1 MDLFDLY
8 AKISMDTSE
17 YKRGVEE
24 AKGLGEDLGKSTENT
39 TGGINAQS
47 VALGN
52 VISRVVEWGAKAL
65 VKVGEIGIQYNA
77 QIETYTAALTTAL
90 GNEAQAVAAIEQI
103 KKDAAATPYSVDS
116 LVQANSLLIST
127 GESAENAR
135 NTIMALTDAISAT
148 GGGNAE
154 LTRMAQ
160 NLQQIRNAGQ
170 ATAMDIKQF
179 AMAGID
185 VYGILAD
192 YTGKTTAE
200 VKELTVSYD
209 LLSAA
214 LQAAASEGGR
224 YFGANAAQAATLN
237 GQISTL
243 KDNVSQKLGEA
254 FAGVANVLSGTL
266 LPAANEFIGSMDMDK
281 VADGAKSL
289 TIALGTAAGAMA
301 TFKAAA
307 TITSVVQAFQAAQ
320 VQLALMAAEA
330 KAAGVAHAA
339 FVGQLTIGELV
350 VGVLTGKITL
360 ATAAQTAWNAAMTAN
375 PIGLVITACAA
386 LGFAISSTVTKIN
399 KLSKGFIGQAE
410 TAEQVE
416 VQLEKLKARYDEF
429 EGNPWNWTS
438 EQRDEYIALK
448 QAIAELEEQLAKYR
462 EAEQAVAEGAVEAAS
477 TTADATEE
485 FTSRITE
492 LMQTHQ
498 EIYEASY
505 EAVSKY
511 FDMFETATTEAT
523 MSVEE
528 MMAAMQSQIDFNVA
542 YSDNLNYLASVGLAN
557 LADALQATGTEGA
570 GFAATI
576 ASAIQSAYAVSDEE
590 GNKLVGQ
597 FKQMQQEVQESRQG
611 LSETQTSISEQVS
624 GFFEEVQKTVDDNVE
639 LLNKSAEA
647 GEAAMETITGYIA
660 GVESETPGLLEVM
673 TALGQ
678 QLTAAMQAGVGTV
691 TIPTISVSGSGQLAG
706 GGLFFHPHASGLDY
720 VPFDGYLAQLHK
732 GERVMTAAENR
743 EYTGG
748 GSKKIVNNFYPI
760 DLSKSQID
768 YIISRTNAE
777 LGGALA

>member
-52 VISRVVEWGAKAL
+52 VIARVVEWGAKAL

-214 LQAAASEGGR
+214 LQAASSEGGR

-254 FAGVANVLSGTL
+254 FKGAANALSGTL

-281 VADGAKSL
+281 VAAGAESL

-320 VQLALMAAEA
+320 VQLALMVAEA

-375 PIGLVITACAA
+375 PIGIVITACAA
-386 LGFAISSTVTKIN
+386 LGVAVAGLVKSQEKTIKALAGTAETSEEAAANVEVLEQKLQELESTDPGLWNDQT
-399 KLSKGFIGQAE
+399 QAE
-410 TAEQVE
+410 YDNLRLALTE
-416 VQLEKLKARYDEF
+416 ARNQYEDL
-429 EGNPWNWTS
+429 
-438 EQRDEYIALK
+438 I
-448 QAIAELEEQLAKYR
+448 
-462 EAEQAVAEGAVEAAS
+462 EAEQEAADGAVEAAS

-492 LMQTHQ
+492 LMQAHQ
-498 EIYEASY
+498 EIYESSY
-505 EAVSKY
+505 EAVSNY

-542 YSDNLNYLASVGLAN
+542 YSDNLSYLASVGLAD
-557 LADALQATGTEGA
+557 LAAALQATGTEGA
-570 GFAATI
+570 GFAATMTD
-576 ASAIQSAYAVSDEE
+576 ALKSAYAVSQEE
-590 GNKLVGQ
+590 GDKLVGQ
-597 FKQMQQEVQESRQG
+597 FSQLQTEVQQSRQD
-611 LSETQTSISEQVS
+611 LATTQTGISEQVS
-624 GFFEEVQKTVDDNVE
+624 GFFEEINQTVEDNVE

-647 GEAAMETITGYIA
+647 GEAAMETVIGYIQ
-660 GVESETPGLLEVM
+660 GVESETPGLLETM
-673 TALGQ
+673 TELGEQ
-678 QLTAAMQAGVGTV
+678 ITSAMQSGIGIV
-691 TIPTISVSGSGQLAG
+691 TIPTVSVSSSGYIANTPV
-706 GGLFFHPHASGLDY
+706 FTPHANGLDY
-720 VPFDGYLAQLHK
+720 VPYDGYLAELHK

-743 EYTGG
+743 EYSGV
-748 GSKKIVNNFYPI
+748 GSRTIVQNFYPI
-760 DLSKSQID
+760 DLSPSQID

-777 LGGALA
+777 LGGAFA

>member
-154 LTRMAQ
+154 LTRMAL
-160 NLQQIRNAGQ
+160 NLQQIRNTGK
-170 ATAMDIKQF
+170 AMSIDLRQF
-179 AMAGID
+179 SNAGID
-185 VYGILAD
+185 VYRILAD
-192 YTGKTTAE
+192 YTGKTRAE
-200 VKELTVSYD
+200 VDELTVSYD

-214 LQAAASEGGR
+214 LQAAASEGGL

-266 LPAANEFIGSMDMDK
+266 LPAANEFIGSMDMEKINDAVK
-281 VADGAKSL
+281 ILAAG
-289 TIALGTAAGAMA
+289 LGSAAGSMAAFKAAGAIS
-301 TFKAAA
+301 TVVKNFAALNE
-307 TITSVVQAFQAAQ
+307 TMNRVQMYIGNAAIAQAA
-320 VQLALMAAEA
+320 LN
-330 KAAGVAHAA
+330 
-339 FVGQLTIGELV
+339 GQLTLGQLAV
-350 VGVLTGKITL
+350 SVLTGKISL
-360 ATAAQTAWNAAMTAN
+360 ATAAQTALNAAMSAN
-375 PIGLVITACAA
+375 PVGITIAAFTALGVAIAGVAVAAKNSAKEYADTFLEDIKNTEDIEEATAKLEEMRAEYAAMKAEFESGYGEHGYTWFDVKEFGKDVKEAEGHVEGLVAA
-386 LGFAISSTVTKIN
+386 
-399 KLSKGFIGQAE
+399 
-410 TAEQVE
+410 
-416 VQLEKLKARYDEF
+416 
-429 EGNPWNWTS
+429 
-438 EQRDEYIALK
+438 
-448 QAIAELEEQLAKYR
+448 EES
-462 EAEQAVAEGAVEAAS
+462 GAN
-477 TTADATEE
+477 ATEE

-511 FDMFETATTEAT
+511 FDIFETATTEAT
-523 MSVEE
+523 MSVGE
-528 MMAAMQSQIDFNVA
+528 MMAAMQSQIDFNLA
-542 YSDNLNYLASVGLAN
+542 YSDNLSYLASVGLAD
-557 LADALQATGTEGA
+557 LAAALQATGTEGA

-576 ASAIQSAYAVSDEE
+576 ADSLQSAYAVSDEE

-597 FKQMQQEVQESRQG
+597 FKQMQQEVQESQQG
-611 LSETQTSISEQVS
+611 LSETQTSVSEQVS
-624 GFFEEVQKTVDDNVE
+624 GFFEKVQKTVDDNVE

-706 GGLFFHPHASGLDY
+706 GGLIFHPHASGLDY
-720 VPFDGYLAQLHK
+720 VPYDGYLAELHK

-748 GSKKIVNNFYPI
+748 GSKTIVNNFYPI